1 MPLFGACERHVT
13 ARPARTVQQCCGAEL
28 NDVEPRAP
36 HPACALSSARMKRFN
51 DRSQPSMATLFK
63 KRAAQDTAG
72 DQCALSAVLCEKQ
85 SCGYASIAKE

>member
-1 MPLFGACERHVT
+1 
-13 ARPARTVQQCCGAEL
+13 
-28 NDVEPRAP
+28 
-36 HPACALSSARMKRFN
+36 MKRFN